1 MPASKI
7 DLTEFA
13 GMVTA
18 PGLLSRSPASCITA
32 LNVEFPAPGL
42 IRKRRGFSRQS
53 GNAGGPVWKLLT
65 SQLMDA
71 SLLAHVGTTTEA
83 TNFRF
88 GDGSG
93 AFTAPGIIDGGTMT
107 RSRTVRTQ
115 MGVCQKNHYVT
126 ADEGVGRL
134 EEDFFAAV
142 VGRYAGM
149 PRGLGP
155 TDTSSSLTG
164 GTAFADGAGRAYRI
178 TWHRMD
184 ASGVELGGAPSSRW
198 VVSNT
203 AAFPGYVA
211 AAAASTVAFIL
222 IPFEW
227 GTLDT
232 PLDAA
237 YFYRIW
243 GTRQFLDTSQLGDD
257 ECYLL
262 TEQFLTST
270 DITNGYVAFT
280 DTTPDEYLLSS
291 PRLHTN
297 LLNFPPDEAGLLQG
311 QANEDAPPPL
321 ANDVAYWQDCMWF
334 ADVTQRATISVTQIA
349 ALANNDTITVRA
361 NATALT
367 LTAKTVPAVATDFF
381 IHTAGN
387 TTQDIRQ
394 TVVNL
399 CDCINVNAGASGLY
413 AYPLATTTTQPG
425 AFVLEVHRPS
435 AAPIRFDTS
444 VPTKFSVGD
453 GYILSANE
461 DNFAQTNAMMFS
473 KPLRADAVP
482 PVNLLTAG
490 PSDATILRIF
500 PLRDRLLVFTDYGIW
515 QVTGRTFADFAC
527 FPFDLGYRLM
537 GRELVAL
544 CDEKVYAWCYEGI
557 VEIDDGGVRV
567 VSTPI
572 EDSILNDLVL
582 AGAGASDPLQAGRDA
597 FAAQGFAV
605 GYRNEHQVRFHFPQ
619 ADDPAD
625 LNACAYW
632 YAFDTRTRAW
642 ARGQFTTTL
651 FGGYLDARS
660 CGVVRMSDDRLALGC
675 WSAGA
680 DTFVFLERR
689 AYDGSDYKETA
700 RDGTDANIAS
710 VVIFQFQVPDMAG
723 AQHWQQLV
731 MNWDNATSS
740 WRTIPTSIE
749 VGFNTEAASSSNT
762 VAPVRVDTRQE
773 IPQTVRRGQRLLIS
787 IGHGLSEYFGI
798 TGVSQAYRAGSRFAR
813 QVTP

>member
-7 DLTEFA
+7 DLLEFA

-42 IRKRRGFSRQS
+42 IRKRRGFERKA
-53 GNAGGPVWKLLT
+53 GNTGGPVWKLL
-65 SQLMDA
+65 SSRLMGD
-71 SLLAHVGTTTEA
+71 LVLAHVGSSTEA
-83 TNFRF
+83 TNFRY
-88 GDGSG
+88 GDGSVG
-93 AFTAPGIIDGGTMT
+93 FTSNGPIDGGALT
-107 RSRTVRTQ
+107 RPRTVRTQ
-115 MGVCQKNHYVT
+115 MGVCEKNHYVT
-126 ADEGVGRL
+126 ADEGVARL
-134 EEDFFAAV
+134 EEDFFASV

-149 PRGLGP
+149 PRGLPP
-155 TDTSSSLTG
+155 TDASSSLTG
-164 GTAFADGAGRAYRI
+164 GSAFADGNGRAYRI

-211 AAAASTVAFIL
+211 AAAASTVANIL
-222 IPFEW
+222 IPVEW
-227 GTLDT
+227 GTLSTALDT
-232 PLDAA
+232 T

-257 ECYLL
+257 ECFLL

-270 DITNGYVAFT
+270 DISNGYVSFT

-321 ANDVAYWQDCMWF
+321 ANDVVYWQDCMWY
-334 ADVTQRATISVTQIA
+334 ADITQRATLSLTLIA
-349 ALANNDTITVRA
+349 ALANNDTITLRV
-361 NATALT
+361 NATSHT
-367 LTAKTVPAVATDFF
+367 LTAKTVPAAATDFF
-381 IHTAGN
+381 IHTAGT
-387 TTQDIRQ
+387 TTQDLRQ

-399 CDCINVNAGASGLY
+399 CDCINLNAGPNGLY

-425 AFVLEVHRPS
+425 AFVLEVHRPT
-435 AAPIRFDTS
+435 AAPIRFNTS

-453 GYILSANE
+453 GYVLTADE
-461 DNFAQTNAMMFS
+461 DNFAQPNAMMFS

-482 PVNLLTAG
+482 PVNVLTAG
-490 PSDATILRIF
+490 PADATILRIF

-527 FPFDLGYRLM
+527 FPFDLGFRLM
-537 GRELVAL
+537 GREFVAM

-572 EDSILNDLVL
+572 EDSILNDLVS
-582 AGAGASDPLQAGRDA
+582 AGASAADPLQAGRDA
-597 FAAQGFAV
+597 YAAQGFAIA
-605 GYRNEHQVRFHFPQ
+605 YRNEHQVRFHFPQ
-619 ADDPAD
+619 ADDASS

-632 YAFDTRTRAW
+632 YSFDTRTRAW
-642 ARGQFTTTL
+642 ARGQFTITQ
-651 FGGYLDARS
+651 FSGYLDARS
-660 CGVVRMSDDRLALGC
+660 AGVVRMSDDRLVLGC

-680 DTFVFLERR
+680 DTFIFLERR
-689 AYDGSDYKETA
+689 AYDGTDYKEQA
-700 RDGTDANIAS
+700 RDGSDAPIAS
-710 VVIFQFQVPDMAG
+710 VVTFQFQVPDMAG
-723 AQHWQQLV
+723 AQHWQQMV
-731 MNWDNATSS
+731 VNWDNATSG
-740 WRTIPTSIE
+740 WRTIPTSID
-749 VGFNTEAASSSNT
+749 VSFNTEAASSFNT
-762 VAPVRVDTRQE
+762 VAPARVDTRQE
-773 IPQTVRRGQRLLIS
+773 IPFSVRRGQRLAIA
-787 IGHGLSEYFGI
+787 IAHGVSEYFGI
-798 TGVSQAYRAGSRFAR
+798 TGVSQSYRAGSRFAR